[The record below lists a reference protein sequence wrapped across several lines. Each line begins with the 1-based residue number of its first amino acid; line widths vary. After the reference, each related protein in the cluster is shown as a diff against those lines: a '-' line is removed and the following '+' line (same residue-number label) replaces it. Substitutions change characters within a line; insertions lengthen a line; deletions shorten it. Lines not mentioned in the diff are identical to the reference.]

1 MIPSREEWIA
11 ALVERHGEERQ
22 NAFLNATVA
31 ICGLGGLGS
40 NIATALTRA
49 GVGKLILI
57 DFDKV
62 DITNLNRQQYKMSQL
77 GRPKTECCLE
87 NLRDISPYTEIE
99 IHTVKLNE
107 ENIPELLGE
116 ADIICEAFDKADQKA
131 MLVNTVLE
139 TFPDKYMLS
148 GTGMAGFGS
157 ANTIQSRKV
166 FGRFYLCGDEKSDV
180 NDGIGLVASRVM
192 VCAAH
197 EAHMVLRILSGETEV

>member
-1 MIPSREEWIA
+1 MIPSREEWIN
-11 ALVERHGEERQ
+11 ALVERHGKERQ
-22 NAFLNATVA
+22 KAFLNATVA

-49 GVGKLILI
+49 GIGRLILI

-62 DITNLNRQQYKMSQL
+62 DITNLNRQQYKMSQI

-99 IHTVKLNE
+99 IHTVKLTE

-131 MLVNTVLE
+131 MLVNTVLG

-166 FGRFYLCGDEKSDV
+166 FEKFYLCGDEKSDV

>member
-1 MIPSREEWIA
+1 MIPSREEWIE
-11 ALVERHGEERQ
+11 ALAERHGEERQ
-22 NAFLNATVA
+22 NTFLNATVA

-77 GRPKTECCLE
+77 GRLKTECCLE

-99 IHTVKLNE
+99 IHTVKLTE
-107 ENIPELLGE
+107 ENIPELLGK

-166 FGRFYLCGDEKSDV
+166 FEKFYLCGDEKSDV

-197 EAHMVLRILSGETEV
+197 EAHMVLRLLSGETEV

>member
-1 MIPSREEWIA
+1 MIPSREEWIN
-11 ALVERHGEERQ
+11 ALVERHGETRQ
-22 NAFLNATVA
+22 KAFLNATVA

-49 GVGKLILI
+49 GIGKLILI

-87 NLRDISPYTEIE
+87 NLRDISPYTEI
-99 IHTVKLNE
+99 IIYTVKLTE
-107 ENIPELLGE
+107 ENISELLGN

-131 MLVNTVLE
+131 MLVNTVLA

-166 FGRFYLCGDEKSDV
+166 FGKFYLCGDEKSDV

-197 EAHMVLRILSGETEV
+197 EAHMVLRILSGELEA

>member
-1 MIPSREEWIA
+1 MIPSREEWIN
-11 ALVERHGEERQ
+11 ALVKRHGKERQ
-22 NAFLNATVA
+22 NAFLNSTVA

-99 IHTVKLNE
+99 IHTVKLTE

-166 FGRFYLCGDEKSDV
+166 FGKFYLCGDEKSDV

-197 EAHMVLRILSGETEV
+197 EAHMVLRLLSGETEV

>member
-1 MIPSREEWIA
+1 MIPSREEWIN
-11 ALVERHGEERQ
+11 ALVERHGKERQ

-49 GVGKLILI
+49 GIGKLILI

-99 IHTVKLNE
+99 IHTVKLTE
-107 ENIPELLGE
+107 ENIPELLGA

-166 FGRFYLCGDEKSDV
+166 FGKFYLCGDEKSDV

-197 EAHMVLRILSGETEV
+197 EAHMVLRILSGELDV